1 MRKKAIW
8 PAALLI
14 VLLGVAFYFFNGQS
28 AVKFNGDRTV
38 SSGPASF
45 SLRFTVL
52 NATDAQTLSF
62 QEGDTLSVSW
72 QIESGSVDLLI
83 AMAGEEPLYQANGR
97 GKGDEAAF
105 DLTIP
110 KSGDYTITVTGKN
123 AKGWMRFEEK

>member
-1 MRKKAIW
+1 MKKALIG
-8 PAALLI
+8 ALILI
-14 VLLGVAFYFFNGQS
+14 VLGIGAYVFIAQP
-28 AVKFNGDRTV
+28 AVQFSGDRVV

-62 QEGDTLSVSW
+62 REGDTLSVSW
-72 QIESGSVDLLI
+72 QIESGRIDLLI

-97 GKGDEAAF
+97 EKGDEAAF
-105 DLTIP
+105 ELTIP

-123 AKGWMRFEEK
+123 AKGWLQIAAK